1 MSASLKAFCALF
13 VAVTLAVFAAAAEH
27 TKDSLETV
35 QKNVAA
41 KKAVLLDVREQ
52 DEWKDGHLEDA
63 RFAPLT
69 ELRTEAGAKRLAKK
83 LPRDKILY
91 THCVVGKR
99 SVAAA
104 QILRKYGYDVRPLKA
119 GYRELLE
126 AGFKKADDEP

>member
-1 MSASLKAFCALF
+1 MSASLRVFCALSMA
-13 VAVTLAVFAAAAEH
+13 VALAVFAAAAEH

-69 ELRTEAGAKRLAKK
+69 ELRTEAGAKRLAEK

-104 QILRKYGYDVRPLKA
+104 QILRKHGYDVRPLKA